1 MNYRKLT
8 PSMSLLLAFEASARH
23 QSFTRAAEELALT
36 QSAVSRQ
43 VQALEAMLDVT
54 LFVREG
60 KRIAPTDAGRAYM
73 AELGDALA
81 RIRDATLRVLAS
93 TAPAT
98 QLRVATL
105 PTFGAKWLMPRLPR
119 FYQAHPS
126 WQIDLHSRIG
136 PVDFTAMDLDAAIA
150 VGDGRWPE
158 LIAHRLHDEELVL
171 VGSPAALPA
180 AWQARGGRAKRRAA
194 SGADRPAARSAAPL
208 AVPLAGQLATQL
220 APQLAELAL
229 LRVRSFPDAARVWCE
244 AQGVPH
250 DALRPGPSFELTSHL
265 IQAVIAGVG
274 VALVPR
280 MLVEEE
286 LRDGRLVSPFAP
298 VPSSRA
304 YFLVYPPRV
313 AQHTVLVAFRD
324 WLLADLAAH

>member
-8 PSMSLLLAFEASARH
+8 PSMSLLLAFEAAARH

-43 VQALEAMLDVT
+43 VQALEAMLEVA

-60 KRIAPTDAGRAYM
+60 KRITPTDAGRAYM

-119 FYQAHPS
+119 FYQAYPS

-136 PVDFTAMDLDAAIA
+136 PVDFAARDLDAAIA

-180 AWQARGGRAKRRAA
+180 AWRARGGRAKRRAA
-194 SGADRPAARSAAPL
+194 PSAAR
-208 AVPLAGQLATQL
+208 LAG
-220 APQLAELAL
+220 LAL
-229 LRVRSFPDAARVWCE
+229 LRVRSFPDAGRVWCE

-265 IQAVIAGVG
+265 IQAVIAGIG

-324 WLLADLAAH
+324 WLLADLAGG